1 MKKRSCIILGKI
13 LLAIIAAPF
22 VLFLLLAFLLYL
34 PPVQNWAV
42 DMAARYA
49 SESTGMD
56 IRIGEVALC
65 FPLDIRLDDVL
76 VLEKNDETAGN
87 DTILSVE
94 RAICDINISSLFD
107 GRIGVDI
114 LQLDAVD
121 VNTLEYVSDCCVNGK
136 VGKALVVCRAIDLQ
150 NDSII
155 IDKVRLHDAILDV
168 NLSDTAQQDT
178 VPSDTPWKII
188 LSDCSISNSEL
199 ALHFPGDTINV
210 MAGIGGMSLSGGAFN
225 LQKGIYSVDAL
236 NIQRSKLKYD
246 ITGRSSSMP
255 KNSGIQ
261 DARQNKK
268 EDGTLHNAQSLNRV
282 LDYNHLSISD
292 LNIGVKS
299 ILYSQDVFNLSVIAC
314 NFKEDSGL
322 ELSSLTGD
330 VNMSDD
336 NFALRNISLSTPHSR
351 IEGAASFD
359 MDVLAKDS
367 SGRIEA
373 DVQCSIG
380 RDDIILLSSGA
391 LPDDIVRMLPQ
402 KPSELSVDLSGNLN
416 QLYINQFDFDIP
428 TLFRGNVSGDVKELL
443 DMERIS
449 ANMKLNV
456 AENQGSGSVSGT
468 LCYMP
473 GMRYESS
480 LRIDKLNCQRF
491 LPNMPLGNLSAQMEI
506 KGQGIDLFSPATNID
521 ADINISR
528 LNYAGNDFSGS
539 DIECMLAGGRLHA
552 NVNST
557 SESILG
563 DIVFD
568 GLLDK
573 SMLSAT
579 IGMNLRN
586 FDLYSLNIT
595 DSPLAIG
602 ACGHI
607 DIESDFT
614 HNHSLYGHVSN
625 LSIKD
630 SLNVYHPDDIE
641 MNLLALNDTTDIVMS
656 CGDFLLKASAKEN
669 YKTLLNLSDVITDEI
684 NRQWTERT
692 INEGL
697 LREKLPHAKV
707 YLKTGHENP
716 MARFLSHVG
725 YAFSSADA
733 DIVTSPRAGI
743 NGVVSVDTLRTKD
756 FQLDKITAKIGSDT
770 LKTSYEVCVEN
781 GPDNPQYS
789 FIALA
794 KGDVVNDGTSCTLT
808 LDDKNGERGFDIGLS
823 AFVESDHI
831 RIEFHDRP
839 QILGYKAFAPNKNN
853 YIHIGK
859 GMRLS
864 SDVMLIAD
872 DGVGLRLYTNDENIN
887 ALQDLTLSV
896 YKLDIASILSVVPYM
911 PRITGVM
918 NGDFHAIV
926 DKESMSISAAVNTEK
941 LCYEDSPIGNIST
954 EIVYMPLSDGS
965 HYLDGIISKD
975 DKEIAT
981 ISGKYIFGKEDFIDA
996 QLTLTNMPADII
1008 NGFIPDKLIG
1018 MRGYGNGE
1026 LNVKGNVSNPKIN
1039 GVLNLEQ
1046 ASFISV
1052 PYGIE
1057 MKIADDAVRINDSKV
1072 VFDNFQFYDSAGEP
1086 LTMNGSLDFSDTEHI
1101 RTNLRVNGKNILIID
1116 AKENKYSEAYGKA
1129 YVNLNSYIRGELSN
1143 LDVKAK
1149 LDVLPTTNLYYVLRD
1164 SPLTTDNRLK
1174 ELVTFVDFN
1183 DSIPSPQALPSV
1195 DGINVDL
1202 SIDMQAGAHIT
1213 CWLNTNH
1220 SNYLDIIGNG
1230 DLRLQYSQDK
1240 MLLTGRY
1247 TISSG
1252 EMKYSLP
1259 IIPLKTFAISEGS
1272 YIDFTGDMMNPR
1284 LNITATER
1292 VRSSVSDSNGQRVVE
1307 FDCGVEISKTL
1318 QDMGLEFLISAPEDK
1333 PINDELNTMSIE
1345 ERGKLAVTMLTTG
1358 IYLNNNL
1365 SSNITMNSALSTFL
1379 QQEINNIAGSALRTL
1394 DLSVG
1399 LESNTLADGTMSMD
1413 YSFKFAKRF
1422 WNNRVSV
1429 SIGGKISSKPQ
1440 SSGRSNS
1447 FFDNVEMQYRL
1458 SDTSNQYLRLFYKHD
1473 VYDYLEG
1480 YLDQYGAGYVWKRKL
1495 QNISELWKLKKPE
1508 SKEEGGKPEVNK
1520 TLEK

>member
-1 MKKRSCIILGKI
+1 MKNRSCVILGKI

-22 VLFLLLAFLLYL
+22 ILFLLLAFLLYL

-49 SESTGMD
+49 SESTGKE

-65 FPLDIRLDDVL
+65 FPLDIQLDDVL
-76 VLEKNDETAGN
+76 VLEKNNTAGN

-94 RAICDINISSLFD
+94 RAICNLNISSLLD

-121 VNTLEYVSDCCVNGK
+121 INTSDYISDCHVNGK

-155 IDKVRLHDAILDV
+155 IDKIRFNDAILDV

-178 VPSDTPWKII
+178 ASSVIPWKII
-188 LSDCSISNSEL
+188 LSDCNITNTEL
-199 ALHFPGDTINV
+199 ALHLPGDTINV
-210 MAGIGGMSLSGGAFN
+210 TAGIGGMSLSGGAFN
-225 LQKGIYSVDAL
+225 LQNGIYSVDAL
-236 NIQRSKLKYD
+236 NIQKSRIKYD
-246 ITGRSSSMP
+246 LSGLSSSMQRSGGSQP
-255 KNSGIQ
+255 ALQNSGVDGM
-261 DARQNKK
+261 DADTQR
-268 EDGTLHNAQSLNRV
+268 DSRTF
-282 LDYNHLSISD
+282 DYNHLSIND
-292 LNIGVKS
+292 LNLGIKS
-299 ILYSQDVFNLSVIAC
+299 LLYSQNVFNMSVVAC

-322 ELSSLTGD
+322 TLSSLTGD
-330 VNMSDD
+330 MNMSDGY
-336 NFALRNISLSTPHSR
+336 FAVRNISLATPHSR
-351 IEGAASFD
+351 ISGAASFD
-359 MDVLAKDS
+359 MDVLARDS

-373 DVQCSIG
+373 EVQCSVG

-391 LPDDIVRMLPQ
+391 LPDGIVSMLPQ
-402 KPSELSVDLSGNLN
+402 KPAEFSVDLSGNLSH
-416 QLYINQFDFDIP
+416 LYVNHLDFDIP
-428 TLFRGNVSGDVKELL
+428 TFFRGNVTGEVKDVL
-443 DMERIS
+443 DMERVS
-449 ANMKLNV
+449 ASMKLDV
-456 AENQGSGSVSGT
+456 TEHQGNGNISGT

-473 GMRYESS
+473 GMRYESKLS
-480 LRIDKLNCQRF
+480 VDKFNCQRF
-491 LPNMPLGNLSAQMEI
+491 MPDVALGSLSAQMEI
-506 KGQGIDLFSPATNID
+506 KGQGADLFSPATNIE
-521 ADINISR
+521 AGINVSE
-528 LNYAGNDFSGS
+528 LEYAGNDFSGS
-539 DIECMLAGGRLHA
+539 DIECRLAGGRLYA
-552 NVNST
+552 NINST
-557 SESILG
+557 SKSILG
-563 DIVFD
+563 DVVFD

-573 SMLSAT
+573 SRVSAT
-579 IGMNLRN
+579 IGMNLSN
-586 FDLYSLNIT
+586 LDLYSLNIT

-614 HNHSLYGHVSN
+614 HNHSIYGHVSN
-625 LSIKD
+625 LSITD

-641 MNLLALNDTTDIVMS
+641 LNLLALNDTTDIVMS

-669 YKTLLNLSDVITDEI
+669 YESLLNVSDVLAEEI
-684 NRQWTERT
+684 DRQWTERT
-692 INEGL
+692 INESL
-697 LREKLPHAKV
+697 LREKLPHAKI

-725 YAFSSADA
+725 YAFSSANA
-733 DIVTSPRAGI
+733 DLKTSPNTGI
-743 NGVVSVDTLRTKD
+743 NGVVSIDTLKTKD
-756 FQLDKITAKIGSDT
+756 FQLDNISANINSDT
-770 LKTSYEVCVEN
+770 LKTSYEICVAN
-781 GPDNPQYS
+781 GPENPQYS
-789 FIALA
+789 FTALA
-794 KGDVVNDGTSCTLT
+794 KGEVVNDGTSCTLT
-808 LDDKNGERGFDIGLS
+808 LDDNNGERGFDIGIS
-823 AFVESDHI
+823 AFVESEHI
-831 RIEFHDRP
+831 RMAFHNRP
-839 QILGYKAFAPNKNN
+839 QILGYKAFSPNKDNF
-853 YIHIGK
+853 IRIGK

-872 DGVGLRLYTNDENIN
+872 DGVGLRLYTNDENVD

-896 YKLDIASILSVVPYM
+896 YNLDIASILSVVPYM

-926 DKESMSISAAVNTEK
+926 DEESMSISADVNTEK
-941 LCYEDSPIGNIST
+941 LCYEESLIGNISS
-954 EIVYMPLSDGS
+954 EIVYMPHSDGS
-965 HYLDGIISKD
+965 HYLDGIIRKD
-975 DKEIAT
+975 DNEIAT
-981 ISGKYIFGKEDFIDA
+981 ISGKYIFGEEDYIDA
-996 QLTLTNMPADII
+996 QLILTKMPADII

-1026 LNVKGNVSNPKIN
+1026 LNVKGDVSNPKIN

-1046 ASFISV
+1046 AAFISV

-1057 MKIADDAVRINDSKV
+1057 MKIADDAVRIEDSKV
-1072 VFDNFQFYDSAGEP
+1072 VFDNFQFYDSASHP

-1101 RTNLRVNGKNILIID
+1101 WTDLRIGGKNILIID

-1129 YVNLNSYIRGELSN
+1129 YVNLSSYIRGELSR

-1149 LDVLPTTNLYYVLRD
+1149 LDVLPTTNLYYILRD

-1183 DSIPSPQALPSV
+1183 DSIPAPQARPSV

-1202 SIDMQAGAHIT
+1202 TIDMQAGAHVT
-1213 CWLNTNH
+1213 CWLNANH

-1230 DLRLQYSQDK
+1230 DLRLQYSQEK

-1284 LNITATER
+1284 LNITATEN
-1292 VRSSVSDSNGQRVVE
+1292 VRSSVSDSNGQRVVG
-1307 FDCGVEISKTL
+1307 FNCGVKISKTL

-1333 PINDELNTMSIE
+1333 PINDELSTMSIE

-1358 IYLNNNL
+1358 IYLNNNS

-1495 QNISELWKLKKPE
+1495 QNLNELWNLKGEE
-1508 SKEEGGKPEVNK
+1508 SKERDGKPEENK